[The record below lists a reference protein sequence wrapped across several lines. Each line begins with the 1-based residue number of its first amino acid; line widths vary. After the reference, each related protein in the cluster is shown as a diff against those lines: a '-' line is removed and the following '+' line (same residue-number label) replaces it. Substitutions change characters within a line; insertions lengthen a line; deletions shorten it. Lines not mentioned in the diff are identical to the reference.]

1 MVLLSNRTRVD
12 PYLMDKIQS
21 RRDRLFK
28 AHDNRP
34 QLKLTS
40 IIKSRDANGRWSVRP
55 GSLVKINGVSA
66 LRQVEETDNDVS
78 SCIQIYTI
86 RHLRSWTTL
95 DISYETIEHL
105 LAAHNVFDHFW
116 RCILTFG
123 IKFQENEYDFPPF
136 RANIEQNTHSR
147 VDELAYVIRRVE
159 PNNSPTDKGV
169 CPWSI
174 RQTGVYHKMLYPNQH
189 SQNSLRSTSVFILI
203 APSHAVEKSI
213 PYRLSENVSQDDT
226 FRQDFLIHECIVG
239 DSLKGWMDYQAWLEA
254 ESKQIANRVLVL
266 DILQRGNNGEPRS
279 IYVSAEDRQRLK
291 QLEDYITDMLVIL
304 QTMVESIIG
313 IGKACRRHCQ
323 TSCNGTG
330 SCLCNHKIERFEE
343 YAAEAQTSLNR
354 TKVLRDRVQ
363 STEQLCLHLSDL
375 LAYEEAA
382 ALTQLAYA
390 SRIESE
396 EMVKLAAQSARD
408 AAAVKVLTI
417 IGLVYLPTTIVSNFF
432 STEFVHLNDKGN
444 LQISRQVW
452 ILAVVSVPLTVLT
465 IITWWLCDRYQIIEA
480 VLGRKEEC
488 NLEDE
493 GRRRQS
499 EEGHVMYVPL
509 SSLRELITV
518 SKVEDILREEGLVQD
533 RNAETEAR
541 RIVQTSLK
549 LFAILV
555 IRKRGADILRFLG
568 EGISDTDLPF
578 MMKPA
583 RTGSERMTLQTNGG
597 CDIKVLSEWTD
608 PEIKSLAK
616 KQWRMLAPVFER
628 GKHYD
633 FPVAQILP
641 FTNSRRIEIESG
653 FSEVFQ
659 AFIHGAHHTFWD
671 FPGCRDRQ
679 AVVAVKKLFSLDPS
693 RFQIERDMHMTL
705 RKTSGPHPH
714 LINLLFTYKEG
725 SKFHLVFPWADVNLR
740 TYWSRIPLKQI
751 DYHKVLWSLK
761 QMTGLASALSL
772 IHGFQ
777 LLDERQPGRYFGRHG
792 DLKAENI
799 VWFPSYPGCTD
810 SDGILQITDLG
821 LASLHSIG
829 SVSNGDPAGMLGT
842 KTYRPPDNHRNLR
855 ISRKWDLWS
864 LGCLYLEFITW
875 IVLGFDAIVEF
886 AELRGAEGGETDEFS
901 EDYFYTTDLRDV
913 RPSVKAWVT
922 RLSEDERCSDM
933 LYDLLCLI
941 MREMIRIEP
950 KDRIDSQ
957 QLHYQLLNLL
967 EQAESNGTY
976 LVRASERSPI

>member
-396 EMVKLAAQSARD
+396 EMVKLAVS
-408 AAAVKVLTI
+408 TG
-417 IGLVYLPTTIVSNFF
+417 GLRMFTCPS
-432 STEFVHLNDKGN
+432 STADGKGINVRVGGLNPHY
-444 LQISRQVW
+444 SR
-452 ILAVVSVPLTVLT
+452 AP
-465 IITWWLCDRYQIIEA
+465 
-480 VLGRKEEC
+480 LGRRSSSG
-488 NLEDE
+488 LQSDRSVS
-493 GRRRQS
+493 RRSSLLDVTSSPFSPLHELQES
-499 EEGHVMYVPL
+499 LSSASIESDSSGHVMYVPL

>member
-34 QLKLTS
+34 QLELTS

-55 GSLVKINGVSA
+55 GSPVKINGVSA

-499 EEGHVMYVPL
+499 EE
-509 SSLRELITV
+509 
-518 SKVEDILREEGLVQD
+518 VEDILREEGLVQD

>member
-1 MVLLSNRTRVD
+1 
-12 PYLMDKIQS
+12 
-21 RRDRLFK
+21 
-28 AHDNRP
+28 
-34 QLKLTS
+34 
-40 IIKSRDANGRWSVRP
+40 
-55 GSLVKINGVSA
+55 
-66 LRQVEETDNDVS
+66 
-78 SCIQIYTI
+78 
-86 RHLRSWTTL
+86 
-95 DISYETIEHL
+95 
-105 LAAHNVFDHFW
+105 
-116 RCILTFG
+116 
-123 IKFQENEYDFPPF
+123 
-136 RANIEQNTHSR
+136 
-147 VDELAYVIRRVE
+147 
-159 PNNSPTDKGV
+159 
-169 CPWSI
+169 
-174 RQTGVYHKMLYPNQH
+174 
-189 SQNSLRSTSVFILI
+189 
-203 APSHAVEKSI
+203 
-213 PYRLSENVSQDDT
+213 
-226 FRQDFLIHECIVG
+226 
-239 DSLKGWMDYQAWLEA
+239 
-254 ESKQIANRVLVL
+254 
-266 DILQRGNNGEPRS
+266 
-279 IYVSAEDRQRLK
+279 
-291 QLEDYITDMLVIL
+291 
-304 QTMVESIIG
+304 
-313 IGKACRRHCQ
+313 
-323 TSCNGTG
+323 
-330 SCLCNHKIERFEE
+330 
-343 YAAEAQTSLNR
+343 
-354 TKVLRDRVQ
+354 
-363 STEQLCLHLSDL
+363 
-375 LAYEEAA
+375 
-382 ALTQLAYA
+382 
-390 SRIESE
+390 
-396 EMVKLAAQSARD
+396 
-408 AAAVKVLTI
+408 
-417 IGLVYLPTTIVSNFF
+417 
-432 STEFVHLNDKGN
+432 
-444 LQISRQVW
+444 
-452 ILAVVSVPLTVLT
+452 
-465 IITWWLCDRYQIIEA
+465 
-480 VLGRKEEC
+480 
-488 NLEDE
+488 
-493 GRRRQS
+493 
-499 EEGHVMYVPL
+499 
-509 SSLRELITV
+509 
-518 SKVEDILREEGLVQD
+518 
-533 RNAETEAR
+533 
-541 RIVQTSLK
+541 
-549 LFAILV
+549 
-555 IRKRGADILRFLG
+555 
-568 EGISDTDLPF
+568 